1 MNPLLILA
9 ETTETTTTSGA
20 EIVPIDMIWEQITS
34 IGILESLM
42 FISFGAVCLLYG
54 WRVFKILVVISFAL
68 AGLVAGA
75 LISKSAGLEANY
87 QILAAVGVAGAT
99 GFISIPL
106 MRYAVSIL
114 GAVAGGV
121 LTAGI
126 WYALHLP
133 ELYIWAGALIGIIAG
148 GMISFIIFKI
158 SVMLFSCLG
167 GSVLMTTG
175 LLALLYLYEPTTEQ
189 VKDLVMNEQWFLPIV
204 LLIPTAIGIYLQNKR
219 IKGESEWEI

>member
-1 MNPLLILA
+1 MNPLFILA
-9 ETTETTTTSGA
+9 EAAETTTTSDS
-20 EIVPIDMIWEQITS
+20 EIVPIDLIWEQITS
-34 IGILESLM
+34 IGLLESLM
-42 FISFGAVCLLYG
+42 FLSFGVVCLLYG

-68 AGLVAGA
+68 AGLVGGA
-75 LISKSAGLEANY
+75 AIAKSAGLNADY
-87 QILAAVGVAGAT
+87 QILAAVGAAGLV

-114 GAVAGGV
+114 GAVAGGI

-167 GSVLMTTG
+167 GSALMITG
-175 LLALLYLYEPTTEQ
+175 LLALLYQYEPTTEN
-189 VKDLVMNEQWFLPIV
+189 VKSLVMTEKWFLPII
-204 LLIPTAIGIYLQNKR
+204 LLIPTIVGVYLQNKY